1 MIVRVEPKDWNMF
14 SVSMLFN
21 KEHPYPEDQ
30 AVGDYLADHGLVPK
44 RESETRLE
52 GVDWSVMSFGGCY
65 LGRHLNYI
73 SEIQRQAV
81 EREALAAEVG
91 DVLRGTSNDDVR
103 GKFLSLDDSQV
114 QAALTRLVDEL
125 HPQASFEADAEGLC
139 KATVDAAAVRR
150 GFLKIAGAIPKEAA
164 PNA

>member
-1 MIVRVEPKDWNMF
+1 MIVKVEPKDWNMF
-14 SVSMLFN
+14 SVSMLFD
-21 KEHPYPEDQ
+21 KQHPDPEDQ

-44 RESETRLE
+44 RESEARLE
-52 GVDWSVMSFGGCY
+52 GVDWRVMSFGGCY

-81 EREALAAEVG
+81 EREALAAEV
-91 DVLRGTSNDDVR
+91 DVLRGWADDEVR
-103 GKFLSLDDSQV
+103 GRFLSLDESQV
-114 QAALTRLVDEL
+114 QTALTRLVDEL

-139 KATVDAAAVRR
+139 KATVDAAAVRS
-150 GFLKIAGAIPKEAA
+150 GLSKIADGIPGEAA

>member
-1 MIVRVEPKDWNMF
+1 MIVKVEPKDWNMF

-21 KEHPYPEDQ
+21 KAHPDPEDQ

-44 RESETRLE
+44 RESEARLE

-65 LGRHLNYI
+65 LGRHLTYI

-81 EREALAAEVG
+81 EREALAAEVAE
-91 DVLRGTSNDDVR
+91 VLQDRSDDDVR
-103 GKFLSLDDSQV
+103 GKFLSFDDSQV
-114 QAALTRLVDEL
+114 QTALTRLVDEL

-139 KATVDAAAVRR
+139 KATVDAAAVRS
-150 GFLKIAGAIPKEAA
+150 GFLKIAGGMPGEAA